1 MVARKADG
9 WDKRAVDWLT
19 IGAVMALAGVASLIQ
34 ALSGFG
40 FSLFIVPF
48 LAMVVGPKE
57 TVALANLL
65 GTAVNLTQLQAVG
78 RAAEGRMTAAMVAG
92 CYLGMPLGLAVLLVV
107 EPRVLQAAIGGCVL
121 VFTSVLARGWRLRGR
136 GARWDIGTG
145 FVSGILNT
153 STSMSGPPVVLY
165 LQGRGLAPLAFRGT
179 TTVYFLATS
188 GGAAAML
195 AVSGVLTMHTALLAL
210 VAFPASQVG
219 RLAGNRLFRRFD
231 ERRFRALVFGILAV
245 SACSALANALA

>member
-1 MVARKADG
+1 MDPVTVG
-9 WDKRAVDWLT
+9 
-19 IGAVMALAGVASLIQ
+19 IVMALAAVASLIQ

-65 GTAVNLTQLQAVG
+65 GTAVNLTQLRSVG
-78 RAAEGRMTAAMVAG
+78 RAAERGMTARMIAG
-92 CYLGMPLGLAVLLVV
+92 CYAGMPLGLAVLLAA
-107 EPRVLQAAIGGCVL
+107 EPRALQAGIAVCVL
-121 VFTSVLARGWRLRGR
+121 AFTGVLARGWQLRGR
-136 GARWDIGTG
+136 GPAWDVGTG
-145 FVSGILNT
+145 FASGILNT

-165 LQGRGLAPLAFRGT
+165 LQGRRLAPLAFRGT

-195 AVSGVLTMHTALLAL
+195 LASGALTGRAAALAAA
-210 VAFPASQVG
+210 AFPASQAG

-231 ERRFRALVFGILAV
+231 ERRFRLLVFAILLA
-245 SACSALANALA
+245 SACSALANALL

>member
-1 MVARKADG
+1 MDPVTVG
-9 WDKRAVDWLT
+9 
-19 IGAVMALAGVASLIQ
+19 IVMGLAAVASLIQ

-65 GTAVNLTQLQAVG
+65 GTAVNLTQLRTVG
-78 RAAEGRMTAAMVAG
+78 RAAERGMTARMVAG
-92 CYLGMPLGLAVLLVV
+92 CYAGMPLGLAVLLAA
-107 EPRVLQAAIGGCVL
+107 EPRALQAGMAVCVL
-121 VFTSVLARGWRLRGR
+121 VFTGVLARGWQLRGR
-136 GARWDIGTG
+136 GAGWDLGTG
-145 FVSGILNT
+145 FASGILNT

-165 LQGRGLAPLAFRGT
+165 LQGRRLGPLAFRGT

-195 AVSGVLTMHTALLAL
+195 LASGALTGRAAVLAAA
-210 VAFPASQVG
+210 AFPASQVG

-231 ERRFRALVFGILAV
+231 ERRFRALVFVILLA
-245 SACSALANALA
+245 SACSALTNAAL

>member
-1 MVARKADG
+1 VG
-9 WDKRAVDWLT
+9 VDWQVVLV
-19 IGAVMALAGVASLIQ
+19 VMALAAVASLIQ

-48 LAMVVGPKE
+48 LAMVIGPKE

-65 GTAVNLTQLQAVG
+65 ATAVNLTQVPAVG
-78 RAAEGRMTAAMVAG
+78 RAAEAGMTARLVAG

-107 EPRVLQAAIGGCVL
+107 EPEALQVGIAVCVL
-121 VFTSVLARGWRLRGR
+121 GFTALLASGWQLRQAGL
-136 GARWDIGTG
+136 RWDVGTG
-145 FVSGILNT
+145 FVSGLLNT

-165 LQGRGLAPLAFRGT
+165 LQGRRLAPLAFRGT

-195 AVSGVLTMHTALLAL
+195 FASGLLTWGTALLAL
-210 VAFPASQVG
+210 AAFPASQVG
-219 RLAGNRLFRRFD
+219 RLAGNRLFRLFD
-231 ERRFRALVFGILAV
+231 ERRFRWLVFAILVVSASAALGNALV
-245 SACSALANALA
+245 

>member
-1 MVARKADG
+1 MFARKGRG
-9 WDKRAVDWLT
+9 WHKEAVDWLAL
-19 IGAVMALAGVASLIQ
+19 GAVMVLAGVASLIQ

-48 LAMVVGPKE
+48 MAMVVGPKE

-65 GTAVNLTQLQAVG
+65 GTAVNLTQLRAVG

-107 EPRVLQAAIGGCVL
+107 EPRALQAGIAVCVL
-121 VFTSVLARGWRLRGR
+121 VFTGVLARGWQLRG
-136 GARWDIGTG
+136 GGIGWDMGTG

-165 LQGRGLAPLAFRGT
+165 LQGRRLSPLAFRGT

-195 AVSGVLTMHTALLAL
+195 AVSGVLTVHTALLAL
-210 VAFPASQVG
+210 AAFPASQVG
-219 RLAGNRLFRRFD
+219 RLAGNQLFRRFD
-231 ERRFRALVFGILAV
+231 ERRFRGLVFGILVV
-245 SACSALANALA
+245 SACSALVNALT